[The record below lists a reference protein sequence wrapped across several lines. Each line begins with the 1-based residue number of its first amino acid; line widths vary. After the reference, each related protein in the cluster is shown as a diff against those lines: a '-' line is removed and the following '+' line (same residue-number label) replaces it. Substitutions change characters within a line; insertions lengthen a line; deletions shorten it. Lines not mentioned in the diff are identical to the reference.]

1 MSDITYIDTN
11 HRRSRAV
18 VAGGTVYIAGHTAQ
32 DRTKDAAGQA
42 KDILAAIEALL
53 EQAGSGKDRL
63 LNVTIMLACM
73 DDFNAVN
80 EVYDKW
86 IVEGKAPARCCSEV
100 KLAFPDILV
109 EVTAIAQLR

>member
-1 MSDITYIDTN
+1 MTDITYIDTN

-18 VAGGTVYIAGHTAQ
+18 IAGGTVYVAGHTAQ
-32 DRTKDAAGQA
+32 DRSKDAAGQT
-42 KDILAAIEALL
+42 KDILAAIEKLL

-63 LNVTIMLACM
+63 LNVTIMLASM

-80 EVYDKW
+80 EVYDSW
-86 IVEGKAPARCCSEV
+86 IVAGKAPARCCSEV

-109 EVTAIAQLR
+109 EMTAIAQLR